1 MLKKVWYYIF
11 NKKEENNMPDITQKT
26 IKLLRD
32 EIANQHSRIEIADDR
47 ISSLQLRISKLVD
60 EKMLLQNQINSLQE
74 SVAQDIKYLYEK
86 VN

>member
-1 MLKKVWYYIF
+1 
-11 NKKEENNMPDITQKT
+11 MPDVTQKT

-32 EIANQHSRIEIADDR
+32 ELASQHSRIEIADDR
-47 ISSLQLRISKLVD
+47 ISALQLRISNLVD
-60 EKMLLQNQINSLQE
+60 EKLLLQNQINSLQE

>member
-1 MLKKVWYYIF
+1 
-11 NKKEENNMPDITQKT
+11 MPDVTQKT

-32 EIANQHSRIEIADDR
+32 EMANQHSRLELADDR
-47 ISSLQLRISKLVD
+47 ISALQIRISQLVD
-60 EKMLLQNQINSLQE
+60 EKLLLQSQIDSLQQ